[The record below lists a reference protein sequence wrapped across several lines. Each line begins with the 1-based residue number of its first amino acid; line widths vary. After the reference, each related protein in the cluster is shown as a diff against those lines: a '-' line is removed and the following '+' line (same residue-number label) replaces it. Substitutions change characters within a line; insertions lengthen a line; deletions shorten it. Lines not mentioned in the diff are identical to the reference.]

1 MSASSPGAEFV
12 RAAFVCLRF
21 SALRFSALSYSPTRM
36 TKLGRFD

>member
-21 SALRFSALSYSPTRM
+21 SAVRFSALNYSPTRIA
-36 TKLGRFD
+36 KLDRFY

>member
-36 TKLGRFD
+36 TKLGRFY

>member
-21 SALRFSALSYSPTRM
+21 SALRFSALNYSPTRM
-36 TKLGRFD
+36 TKLGRFY